1 MSRRYSQKSNDLG
14 NLGKS
19 VEDKNPGIFKK
30 LQSLLFKNNTVTPNP
45 KKAQYA
51 SDLAKKIDLK
61 KKENKDNNIVFSI
74 KKDTQKKPQNVTK
87 PIIKKITVKK
97 DQSNNTN
104 LRVNTQPSEKLT
116 NNDQLINYFDKID
129 FKSDGLNQKPLMLSS
144 STKEQ
149 LKKWNSCFNEYVENQ
164 SDENKEFLDIVIGY
178 DFGTSSSKIIISFP
192 YFSNL
197 DSFAFPVPKEFRV
210 NDHEHCWQ
218 TMLYFNNDTGIFE
231 ISPSSLNVENINQ
244 IKTRLMQ
251 FDKKHS
257 VVFRD
262 GDNQMT
268 IEYITTIYLSLMI
281 RNIKG
286 WILSDILSKY
296 LKNYKSYNI
305 QWNFNFGVPA
315 ASLDKKSNY
324 FKNIFS
330 LSCRLSETTKDIT
343 PSNFIS
349 LSNESSSKNQISNA
363 FPEVVAQSIGFIE
376 ATKSDYGAY
385 VMVDI
390 GASTLD
396 ICIFNINPNAYRSK
410 TSLFTAS
417 VKLLGAETIN
427 WIKEVNTKFD
437 KSFSQNDLKKEI
449 QKAFNDALIFTKK
462 ERAAT
467 LKEWKSSFPI
477 ILSGGGKYSNLHAS
491 TIKNTKEWWKNY
503 VSCNLIFPEIVM
515 PENVKINCSKK
526 EYHRL
531 SVAYGL
537 SFENQHLLE
546 YELPSDIE
554 NLPQLKKKDIEDN
567 YIGPEQI

>member
-1 MSRRYSQKSNDLG
+1 
-14 NLGKS
+14 
-19 VEDKNPGIFKK
+19 
-30 LQSLLFKNNTVTPNP
+30 
-45 KKAQYA
+45 
-51 SDLAKKIDLK
+51 
-61 KKENKDNNIVFSI
+61 
-74 KKDTQKKPQNVTK
+74 
-87 PIIKKITVKK
+87 
-97 DQSNNTN
+97 
-104 LRVNTQPSEKLT
+104 
-116 NNDQLINYFDKID
+116 
-129 FKSDGLNQKPLMLSS
+129 
-144 STKEQ
+144 
-149 LKKWNSCFNEYVENQ
+149 
-164 SDENKEFLDIVIGY
+164 
-178 DFGTSSSKIIISFP
+178 
-192 YFSNL
+192 
-197 DSFAFPVPKEFRV
+197 
-210 NDHEHCWQ
+210 
-218 TMLYFNNDTGIFE
+218 
-231 ISPSSLNVENINQ
+231 
-244 IKTRLMQ
+244 
-251 FDKKHS
+251 
-257 VVFRD
+257 
-262 GDNQMT
+262 
-268 IEYITTIYLSLMI
+268 
-281 RNIKG
+281 
-286 WILSDILSKY
+286 
-296 LKNYKSYNI
+296 
-305 QWNFNFGVPA
+305 
-315 ASLDKKSNY
+315 
-324 FKNIFS
+324 
-330 LSCRLSETTKDIT
+330 
-343 PSNFIS
+343 
-349 LSNESSSKNQISNA
+349 
-363 FPEVVAQSIGFIE
+363 
-376 ATKSDYGAY
+376 
-385 VMVDI
+385 MVDI

-477 ILSGGGKYSNLHAS
+477 ILSGGGKYSNLHES